1 MVIYHVISYTIM
13 TTQTT
18 KQITNINEALE
29 ALCNSII
36 EAMYYFPVEKG
47 TKGFLQVKIG
57 KTMLNAHLG
66 KKQAMTDLYIRV
78 GE

>member
-13 TTQTT
+13 TTQIT
-18 KQITNINEALE
+18 KPVTNANEALE

-36 EAMYYFPVEKG
+36 ECMHYLPVEKG

-66 KKQAMTDLYIRV
+66 KKQAVTDLYIRV